1 MWESFPFTT
10 ARSLQAPSSLWG
22 WSPRTPASHSAGP
35 VPGHRHPGSPA
46 VLPTRKGPSVS
57 LSWGPRAGPSGF
69 ATWQT
74 FLPSHHITI
83 TRACEIIFSAMLQT
97 KPRRHR
103 GNPAAQVTLTVKP
116 ADGSQSS
123 MKASCSRPEIPEQQ
137 GRCLKHHRTQS
148 WECFWGT
155 GHTHTRPPGWGW
167 GPHLQLQPA
176 GRLCPCPIDEGPSEP
191 LLTVGGVARWPPVDE
206 VPQVLWTEDPLRGPH
221 ASLPQGPRLS

>member
-1 MWESFPFTT
+1 MGILP
-10 ARSLQAPSSLWG
+10 LHHSSL
-22 WSPRTPASHSAGP
+22 P
-35 VPGHRHPGSPA
+35 PGSQLPVGLEPSDPSIPQGRA
-46 VLPTRKGPSVS
+46 CPRSQASREPCCAPHPERAFGVLELGPEGGAI
-57 LSWGPRAGPSGF
+57 WGH
-69 ATWQT
+69 QT

-155 GHTHTRPPGWGW
+155 GHTHTHTRPPGWGW